1 MYGNGIYFN
10 IVTDNGS
17 KMTQFYQNGRTYIEA
32 RDKSN
37 FKIRLQNTTS
47 DRIKVILSVDGLN
60 IISGNRATPNSEGY
74 LINRFETITI
84 DGWRISSQELRKF
97 FFTTKK
103 NSYNAKT
110 GNDTSNIGV
119 IGMLAYREV
128 VNIPFIGYNQLLS
141 GSYGRLSDS
150 MITNCSY
157 SSNSVATS
165 VAELKSTR
173 SLGTGM
179 GEVKSAPVQRVD
191 ATWEANP
198 FSNMEIFYKT
208 RRQLENMGIRVIPV
222 REQQVPSA
230 FAGFCKQV

>member
-1 MYGNGIYFN
+1 
-10 IVTDNGS
+10 
-17 KMTQFYQNGRTYIEA
+17 MT
-32 RDKSN
+32 
-37 FKIRLQNTTS
+37 
-47 DRIKVILSVDGLN
+47 
-60 IISGNRATPNSEGY
+60 
-74 LINRFETITI
+74 
-84 DGWRISSQELRKF
+84 
-97 FFTTKK
+97 
-103 NSYNAKT
+103 
-110 GNDTSNIGV
+110 GV
-119 IGMLAYREV
+119 QTCALPI
-128 VNIPFIGYNQLLS
+128 F
-141 GSYGRLSDS
+141 
-150 MITNCSY
+150 TNCSY